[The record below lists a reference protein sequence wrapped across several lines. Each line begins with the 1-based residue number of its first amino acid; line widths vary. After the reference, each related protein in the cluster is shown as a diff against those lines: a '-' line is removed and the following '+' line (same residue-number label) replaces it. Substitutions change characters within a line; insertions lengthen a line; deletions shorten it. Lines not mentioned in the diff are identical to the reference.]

1 MAGSTVTV
9 RMYNVGFG
17 DAFVVT
23 VRRKGTVW
31 RMLVDCGVHNQGQ
44 ARPIGESVKAII
56 ADLAADSPG
65 GKPQLDVVVATHHHA
80 DHISG
85 FALADWEKVV
95 VKEVWLPFVEDE
107 KDPDA
112 IALRRAQTE
121 TAHRLLGLIE
131 QRTLG
136 LDPGAWPAA
145 VAAARSFALNSFG
158 NADATDRLVGRN
170 GKQFAN
176 VDHEVRYLPSL
187 DDAKNEIAI
196 GVDRVTIHVLGPSRD
211 PAELKLM
218 NPPTSVGWLQLNL
231 DETTD
236 ADAEATDGSPYPLFN
251 GTYELRDRQRLPA
264 VLEEAADSLRLDK
277 LSSDIGLLGAASVLE
292 RAVNNTSLFMVLDVA
307 GTRLLFPGD
316 AQYGAWQHVL
326 KDPRKRALLS
336 DAAFYKIGHHG
347 SHNATPKAFV
357 EEVWNEGA
365 NAMLPWGLVERWED
379 TIPKKE
385 LLESLHEHKHTVI
398 RADTPADKQAGITV
412 HDDLWREIVLKTK

>member
-1 MAGSTVTV
+1 MTGSTVTV

-23 VRRKGTVW
+23 IRRKRTVW

-44 ARPIGESVKAII
+44 ARSISDSVQAII

-107 KDPDA
+107 SDA
-112 IALRRAQTE
+112 DATALRQAQTQ
-121 TAHRLLGLIE
+121 TAQRLLGLIE

-145 VAAARSFALNSFG
+145 VAAARSFALNSAG
-158 NADATDRLVGRN
+158 NAAATDRLIGRN
-170 GKQFAN
+170 DKHFAN
-176 VDHEVRYLPSL
+176 LGHHVRYLPSL
-187 DDAKNEIAI
+187 NEAENEIAVGPDQVI
-196 GVDRVTIHVLGPSRD
+196 AHVLGPSRD
-211 PAELKLM
+211 PAELRLM
-218 NPPTSVGWLQLNL
+218 NPPASAGWLQLDV
-231 DETTD
+231 DETGD
-236 ADAEATDGSPYPLFN
+236 ADDSPYPLFN
-251 GTYELRDRQRLPA
+251 GTYELRDRLRLPA
-264 VLEEAADSLRLDK
+264 VLEAAADSLQLDQ
-277 LSSDIGLLGAASVLE
+277 LGNDAGLLGAASVLE
-292 RAVNNTSLFMVLDVA
+292 HAVNNTSLFMVLDVA

-357 EEVWNEGA
+357 EEVWTEGA
-365 NAMLPWGLVERWED
+365 SAMLPWGLVERWKK
-379 TIPKKE
+379 TIPKQE
-385 LLESLHEHKHTVI
+385 LLQSLHDHKHLVI
-398 RADTPADKQAGITV
+398 QADTPADKQAGITV
-412 HDDLWREIVLKTK
+412 QDDLWREIVLKTK